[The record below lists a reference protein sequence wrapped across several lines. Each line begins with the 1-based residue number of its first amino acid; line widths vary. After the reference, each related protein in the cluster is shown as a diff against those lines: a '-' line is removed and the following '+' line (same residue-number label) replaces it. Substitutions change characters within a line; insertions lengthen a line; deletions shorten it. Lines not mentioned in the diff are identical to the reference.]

1 MTIKIRI
8 PKASGGEA
16 GKKIRGLPR
25 DPVLRAALV
34 AFLILAVS
42 FTVLFSYFYIKY
54 DRIIE
59 KRFRSPVFAN
69 SAKIYALP
77 KTVRDGEQI
86 EAREIAAEL
95 RRAGY
100 SDQEGQSTLGSFRV
114 SKDGIEITPG
124 PESYHSPEPARISIH
139 DGKVDKISS
148 NGNDLSAYELEPQ
161 LVTALFDAEQ
171 RSKRELV
178 KYNDIPPHDGA
189 GGAGD

>member
-1 MTIKIRI
+1 MTIKIKI
-8 PKASGGEA
+8 PKGRGENGGNLF
-16 GKKIRGLPR
+16 RWLPR

-34 AFLILAVS
+34 AFVILAVS

-77 KTVRDGEQI
+77 RTVRDGETI
-86 EAREIAAEL
+86 EPRDIATDL

-100 SDQEGQSTLGSFRV
+100 ADTDKEGQSNLGTFSLL
-114 SKDGIEITPG
+114 KDGIEISPG
-124 PESYHSPEPARISIH
+124 PESYHSPEPARISVH
-139 DGKVDKISS
+139 DGKVDEISS
-148 NGNDLSAYELEPQ
+148 NGADLSAYELEPQ

-171 RSKRELV
+171 
-178 KYNDIPPHDGA
+178 
-189 GGAGD
+189 